1 MPARANS
8 EADQSSFLSFETLA
22 QRRHHARNRCVHGK
36 HAFVR
41 GDAANT
47 LCLSVGSGARVF
59 ISKGDLSILQ
69 ACFKGVQASCLKSTS
84 QFPQRVTSAIAFG
97 TT

>member
-1 MPARANS
+1 MLTTSVCGHNCEQALMPARANS

-41 GDAANT
+41 GDGANT

-59 ISKGDLSILQ
+59 ISKGDLSIP
-69 ACFKGVQASCLKSTS
+69 CRRASKVSRPL
-84 QFPQRVTSAIAFG
+84 V
-97 TT
+97 